1 MAMLPILTPI
11 EHIGEPL
18 SLARQLPLQ
27 CRYWHQKPLT
37 DLDCGN
43 LAPVGRLISLV
54 DADAQHLRR
63 FPDAERGPFRLVIIF
78 HLNHLSKPVQTLIP
92 PPYR

>member
-27 CRYWHQKPLT
+27 CHHRHQKPLA
-37 DLDCGN
+37 DFDCRN
-43 LAPVGRLISLV
+43 LATASGLVSLIDS
-54 DADAQHLRR
+54 
-63 FPDAERGPFRLVIIF
+63 DAERPGGFSYGERLTPRVMF
-78 HLNHLSKPVQTLIP
+78 HA
-92 PPYR
+92 